1 MQISRVQALAIA
13 LGLVLIGIAVSRS
26 GVDWRWGKAAP
37 AAAETTRTFAEGYML
52 RDGRLTGEPRPGAP
66 GSETVNRSSL

>member
-26 GVDWRWGKAAP
+26 GVDWRWGNATP
-37 AAAETTRTFAEGYML
+37 AAAETRTFAEGYML

-66 GSETVNRSSL
+66 GTETVNRSSL

>member
-1 MQISRVQALAIA
+1 MQISRVHALAIA

-37 AAAETTRTFAEGYML
+37 AAAGTRTFAEGYML

-66 GSETVNRSSL
+66 GTETVNRSSL

>member
-1 MQISRVQALAIA
+1 MRLSRVQALVIA

-37 AAAETTRTFAEGYML
+37 ALDDRRTFAEGYML
-52 RDGRLTGEPRPGAP
+52 PDGRLTGELRPGAP
-66 GSETVNRSSL
+66 GIGEPLSRSPL

>member
-1 MQISRVQALAIA
+1 MRISRVQALVIA

-37 AAAETTRTFAEGYML
+37 LVDQRRTFAEGYML
-52 RDGRLTGEPRPGAP
+52 RDGVLTGQPRPGAP
-66 GSETVNRSSL
+66 GADEPGRRSPL

>member
-1 MQISRVQALAIA
+1 MRITRLQALAIA
-13 LGLVLIGIAVSRS
+13 LGLLLIGIAVSRS

-37 AAAETTRTFAEGYML
+37 AADETRTFAEGYML

-66 GSETVNRSSL
+66 GAGDALDRSPL